1 MPANFVLTLDTTGP
15 QGVAV
20 SIEGGTGVTGDANAD
35 VSVTTTDPSTT
46 GYQVKLWGDI
56 DGVPDEA
63 TAVWQTLTDPVAVT
77 LTASDGV
84 KTVYARLR
92 DDVWNESSVASDT
105 ITLDAT
111 APVVTIT
118 AGPDVTKVSRVAGK
132 RLASFTWTASEDIDH
147 YEVRV
152 VPAAGSDHTAGVALT
167 DTSGGSDNL
176 SGDGLIAASTPTTTV
191 IDGRDL
197 PDPDGDK
204 RVKVFVRD
212 VNGLWSI
219 AP

>member
-1 MPANFVLTLDTTGP
+1 MPASFILTLDTTGP
-15 QGVAV
+15 QDVAV
-20 SIEGGTGVTGDANAD
+20 EINAGDAATGDPAVD
-35 VSVTTTDPSTT
+35 VAVTTSDADTA
-46 GYQVKLWGDI
+46 GYQVKLWGDV

-63 TAVWQTLTDPVAVT
+63 TAVWQMLTPSIAVT
-77 LTASDGV
+77 LTSGDAT

-92 DDVWNESSVASDT
+92 DDVWNESAVANGT
-105 ITLDAT
+105 IALDET
-111 APVVTIT
+111 APTVTIT
-118 AGPDVTKVSRVAGK
+118 AGPDVTKVSRVATK
-132 RLASFTWTASEDIDH
+132 RQSAFTWTASEDIDH

-152 VPAAGSDHTAGVALT
+152 VPDANSDHTAGVLLA
-167 DTSGGSDNL
+167 DASGGSDNL
-176 SGDGLIAASTPTTTV
+176 SGDGLIAATTPTTTV

-204 RVKVFVRD
+204 TIKVFVRD